1 MTLGIMSLGIMSLGK
16 MFLGIIKLG
25 IMLLSMMGQIFLP
38 FVKANS
44 MHFTSDIYAC
54 ITIKIIG

>member
-1 MTLGIMSLGIMSLGK
+1 MTLGIMSLGIMSLGI
-16 MFLGIIKLG
+16 MTLGIMTLS

-44 MHFTSDIYAC
+44 MHFTSDTYAC
-54 ITIKIIG
+54 ITI